1 VWFVTAA
8 LVVAACGDSTAGPV
22 ERLELDGE
30 HVRFVASIG
39 NATLEEMEQGVE
51 EAEAHFAGHDKRR
64 G

>member
-1 VWFVTAA
+1 
-8 LVVAACGDSTAGPV
+8 V